1 MTTVAIVR
9 QLLSFARGMPGEK
22 HRIDL
27 RKVVRDT
34 LVIIQETFPKNITVE
49 WRAPPDECPVFGDST
64 QLSQVII
71 NLAINGS
78 DAMEKGGRLALG
90 LELTDITPLDA
101 ARTPDVRPGRHVV
114 FTVADHGHG
123 IAPEH
128 LDKIFDP
135 FFTTKPFG
143 QGSGL
148 GLSTVLGIVRGH
160 DGFVR
165 VTSRVDT
172 GTVLK
177 VFLPVF
183 AAPSSTAPPL
193 ASPTARLPAGLGRM
207 VLVVDDEAAVRDIVR
222 MILVHEGYNVMIAS
236 GADAALSQLQAVGGR
251 VDLVLTDLAMPGV
264 SGAQLVE
271 QLARLHPRL
280 PVLMMTGADVGLKLP
295 PELLPANPISDMDE
309 FAPELFLKLPPE
321 VKQLAKGV
329 IAKPFTAE
337 MLLHAVALVLAK
349 R

>member
-1 MTTVAIVR
+1 MILPL
-9 QLLSFARGMPGEK
+9 QLTDALLRPDADQGKSGVPGPLVEAVPRAMGVSLARGLAVQAAPVPAVQGVLHGEQ
-22 HRIDL
+22 
-27 RKVVRDT
+27 VR
-34 LVIIQETFPKNITVE
+34 P
-49 WRAPPDECPVFGDST
+49 
-64 QLSQVII
+64 QL
-71 NLAINGS
+71 
-78 DAMEKGGRLALG
+78 GRVPALG
-90 LELTDITPLDA
+90 RREALAERGLQLADA
-101 ARTPDVRPGRHVV
+101 FFDRAVV
-114 FTVADHGHG
+114 
-123 IAPEH
+123 
-128 LDKIFDP
+128 L
-135 FFTTKPFG
+135 
-143 QGSGL
+143 
-148 GLSTVLGIVRGH
+148 R
-160 DGFVR
+160 
-165 VTSRVDT
+165 
-172 GTVLK
+172 
-177 VFLPVF
+177 
-183 AAPSSTAPPL
+183 
-193 ASPTARLPAGLGRM
+193 
-207 VLVVDDEAAVRDIVR
+207 
-222 MILVHEGYNVMIAS
+222 IAS